1 MILPVID
8 LSRSRQDC
16 DPASVSIARANDV
29 RRQAGVCTGYGASA
43 APHLSQNRDPLREW
57 KVKSFSRLDQ
67 FLSMAFAQLTFQ
79 ESLCD
84 IPSTSYDREVLSPTH
99 VMLAGSTEC

>member
-16 DPASVSIARANDV
+16 DPASVSIAR
-29 RRQAGVCTGYGASA
+29 ASA

>member
-1 MILPVID
+1 M
-8 LSRSRQDC
+8 
-16 DPASVSIARANDV
+16 
-29 RRQAGVCTGYGASA
+29 
-43 APHLSQNRDPLREW
+43 
-57 KVKSFSRLDQ
+57 KSFSRLDQ

-79 ESLCD
+79 ESLRD